1 MYVFVFVNRFSRLML
16 CLLWCFNVS
25 ILLRRALSCTEQ
37 GRYRYDH
44 MKRTV
49 EMLAV
54 FETDTTTDIMIHCRL
69 GSSTFTRTNYC
80 RGILLRVILLKQ
92 FFADVKLC

>member
-37 GRYRYDH
+37 GRYRYGH
-44 MKRTV
+44 MKRTG

-54 FETDTTTDIMIHCRL
+54 FDTTTDIMIHCRL
-69 GSSTFTRTNYC
+69 GSSIFTRTNYC
-80 RGILLRVILLKQ
+80 RGILQRVILLKQ